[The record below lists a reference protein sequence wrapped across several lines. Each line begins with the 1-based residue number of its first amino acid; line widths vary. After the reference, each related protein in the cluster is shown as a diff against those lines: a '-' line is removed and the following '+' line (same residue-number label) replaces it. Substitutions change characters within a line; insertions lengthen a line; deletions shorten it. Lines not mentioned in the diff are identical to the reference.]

1 MAYSVLFRNLFCDQK
16 GNDMA
21 VPPGQI
27 LLVDRHGNRCYN
39 GGIWK
44 QNIVE
49 YCLRAREKGI
59 R

>member
-27 LLVDRHGNRCYN
+27 FLVDRHGNRCYN

-49 YCLRAREKGI
+49 YL
-59 R
+59 

>member
-27 LLVDRHGNRCYN
+27 LLVDRHGNRCYD

-49 YCLRAREKGI
+49 YL
-59 R
+59 